1 MVLKLNSGYFIKK
14 EYFSTFFFQ
23 VTNWPE
29 KRFIKIL
36 KTATD
41 REIPGLHIANGFRAP
56 TPPETDTVSKN

>member
-1 MVLKLNSGYFIKK
+1 MGILLKKNIFLH
-14 EYFSTFFFQ
+14 FFFQ